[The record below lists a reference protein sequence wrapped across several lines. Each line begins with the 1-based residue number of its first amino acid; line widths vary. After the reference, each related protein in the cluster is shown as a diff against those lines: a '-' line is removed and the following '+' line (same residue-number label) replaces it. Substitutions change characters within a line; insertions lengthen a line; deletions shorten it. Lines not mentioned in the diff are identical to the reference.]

1 MVNLIDIF
9 SVAIGSVVILTLLG
23 SIAVDGIKE
32 RLTHKRKTIQT
43 VNNRWQKIR
52 VPV

>member
-1 MVNLIDIF
+1 MVNLVDLF

-23 SIAVDGIKE
+23 AIAVDGIEE

-43 VNNRWQKIR
+43 INNRWQKIR
-52 VPV
+52 VQV

>member
-23 SIAVDGIKE
+23 SIAVDGIE
-32 RLTHKRKTIQT
+32 RRLTHKRKVIQT
-43 VNNRWQKIR
+43 VNNRWQKIQ
-52 VPV
+52 VQV